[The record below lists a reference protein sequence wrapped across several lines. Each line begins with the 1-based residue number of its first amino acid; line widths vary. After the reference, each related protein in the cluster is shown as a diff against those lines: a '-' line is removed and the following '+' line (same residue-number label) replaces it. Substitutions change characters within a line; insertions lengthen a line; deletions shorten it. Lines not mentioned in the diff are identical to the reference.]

1 MSSKDRYG
9 KFRKKHFTFFLE
21 ETVAY
26 LGRYFGYKILPR
38 VRETKLM
45 ENALMI
51 FKHTEKGYAIEYDYG
66 QFKETF
72 GKYDFETQKYYVVAI
87 TAHEMR
93 HYYQHRQM
101 DTKAP
106 KESADTIALWRKNEK
121 NPVWLED
128 GYSLSEYCLQPLEVD
143 AVLFEYTFAAKMFDV
158 LLLKLI
164 RDEEHLAA
172 LEKLY
177 IAYHG
182 KTDRDLFGK
191 RVRKLLRQRR
201 K

>member
-101 DTKAP
+101 DTKASSKTSKKP
-106 KESADTIALWRKNEK
+106 FSAPMSDSRPPIW
-121 NPVWLED
+121 
-128 GYSLSEYCLQPLEVD
+128 
-143 AVLFEYTFAAKMFDV
+143 AVSFVAAFPSFPANVAPNSSK
-158 LLLKLI
+158 
-164 RDEEHLAA
+164 
-172 LEKLY
+172 
-177 IAYHG
+177 
-182 KTDRDLFGK
+182 
-191 RVRKLLRQRR
+191 
-201 K
+201 